1 MTANPK
7 TEGGH
12 KRGHSNMTH
21 YEPTSE
27 VKANARTRRRQED
40 QRVDREWDPAVRDWA
55 EPYGI
60 DLDDFTPLPSAK
72 DRVDPVE
79 WAWVIR
85 KVTARDGAILDAL
98 DDC

>member
-21 YEPTSE
+21 YEPTAE
-27 VKANARTRRRQED
+27 VKANARTRRRQD
-40 QRVDREWDPAVRDWA
+40 DTRVDREWDPAVRDWA
-55 EPYGI
+55 ERYGI
-60 DLDDFTPLPSAK
+60 DLDDFSHLPWAS
-72 DRVDPVE
+72 DRVGPVE
-79 WAWVIR
+79 WERVSREIAE
-85 KVTARDGAILDAL
+85 RDRPILDAL